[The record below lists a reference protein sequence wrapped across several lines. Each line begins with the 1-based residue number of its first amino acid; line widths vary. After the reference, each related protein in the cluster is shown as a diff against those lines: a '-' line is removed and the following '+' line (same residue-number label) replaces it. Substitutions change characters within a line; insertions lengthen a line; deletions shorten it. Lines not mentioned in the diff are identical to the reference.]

1 MDDRA
6 AHRIAQRLDALERE
20 LRRWKLMGCGALAA
34 LCLVTLAGAK
44 GYDGQSEIRARSFSL
59 VDANDQDRVVMAMG
73 EDGSPTVVLYDRKGE
88 RRLALGM
95 VLKGYKGKPE
105 LWLADEQG
113 KVLWQGPR
121 GR

>member
-6 AHRIAQRLDALERE
+6 AHRIAQRLDGLEHE

-34 LCLVTLAGAK
+34 LCLIVLLGAR
-44 GYDGQSEIRARSFSL
+44 GHDEQGEIRARSFAL
-59 VDANDQDRVVMAMG
+59 VDASGQDRVVMAMG
-73 EDGSPTVVLYDRKGE
+73 ENGAPTVALYDRKGE

-105 LWLADEQG
+105 LWLADQKGE
-113 KVLWQGPR
+113 VLWQGPR